1 MKKHVG
7 KHCKILKKMLLDDAV
22 IAPVFQRGLSYLQ
35 KPYVKDLYV
44 HQFGP
49 ATSLKWAE
57 VQK

>member
-1 MKKHVG
+1 MESTARCG
-7 KHCKILKKMLLDDAV
+7 KMLLDDAV

-49 ATSLKWAE
+49 ATSLKWAD

>member
-1 MKKHVG
+1 MKRLAG
-7 KHCKILKKMLLDDAV
+7 KHYKMLKKMLLDDAV

-49 ATSLKWAE
+49 ATSLKWAD